1 MSRKLAFSKSTPI
14 RAEIQRGMRLV
25 DAVMASP
32 PTVGALATATAIG
45 SAKAWPSVTTSSA
58 SFALS
63 GAHFSYFGAG
73 GLVRHG
79 TSFPDSNYVRATNIT
94 DGNIANLPAP
104 LCVDFLFDGTTL
116 ELQFK
121 GTAFSYRLRVDGELV
136 SATPGAVTATGSTY
150 FLPITF
156 GSRAVRRITVET
168 SGFVFGGVTTGP
180 NDTVTKYVT
189 PSPRC
194 IVIGGSF
201 TEGTG
206 ATGNV
211 SGWVRRFA
219 QATGWTDTWASGLG
233 GTGYLTTSGSRVKFR
248 DRIVTDCIN
257 FAPDIVVFEGGINDH
272 GSFAAAAIG
281 AEASTLFAQVQAALP
296 NASLIVL
303 APMWRNGAET
313 LPVTLLD
320 ARDAIRTAAL
330 ANNATFVDL
339 LEMPY
344 TGSATTGTLSSQA
357 TAGATSF
364 SSATV
369 FPAGSTVEIGTGA
382 TRERKVV
389 VSVSGGGPFSHSI
402 SPATIGTTQSN
413 GSAVT
418 TVGSVLWTGTGKVGA
433 TTGSGNSDLLV
444 SNDGTH
450 PSQAGHDMIGS
461 AAGRILASGGLV

>member
-14 RAEIQRGMRLV
+14 RAEIQRGMKLV

-45 SAKAWPSVTTSSA
+45 SAKAWPSVTTSGSG
-58 SFALS
+58 FAIS
-63 GAHFSYFGAG
+63 GSHFSYFGAG

-79 TSFPDSNYVRATNIT
+79 SSFPDSNYVRATSIT
-94 DGNIANLPAP
+94 DGDIPGLMAP

-156 GSRAVRRITVET
+156 ASRAVRRITVET

-194 IVIGGSF
+194 IVIGDSF

-233 GTGYLTTSGSRVKFR
+233 GTGYLATSGSRVKFR
-248 DRIVTDCIN
+248 DRIITDCLN
-257 FAPDIVVFEGGINDH
+257 FSPDIVVFEGGINDH
-272 GSFAAAAIG
+272 GGFTAAAIG
-281 AEASTLFAQVQAALP
+281 TEAAALFAQVRNALP
-296 NASLIVL
+296 NASLVVL
-303 APMWRNGAET
+303 SPMWRNGAET

-320 ARDAIRTAAL
+320 ARDAVRTAAA
-330 ANNATFVDL
+330 ANGATFVDV
-339 LEMPY
+339 LEMPL
-344 TGSATTGTLSSQA
+344 TGAATAGTLAAQA
-357 TAGATSF
+357 NAGATSF

-369 FPAGSTVEIGTGA
+369 FPAGATVEIGSGA
-382 TRERKVV
+382 TRERRVV
-389 VSVSGGGPFSHSI
+389 TAVSGVGPFSH
-402 SPATIGTTQSN
+402 TIAALGNTQASGN
-413 GSAVT
+413 AVT

-444 SNDGTH
+444 ANDGTH

-461 AAGRILASGGLV
+461 TVARILASSGLA